1 MKGTPSSRAPFR
13 SLPSKRSVETT
24 LQVRPMKT
32 SKDSN
37 RDGKPRPTGSL
48 SAGVVCIAIAAA
60 GCGLRAKMKSAE
72 PLNHPAGANG
82 IDRRLLAADDGAKI
96 RMHSYSPAEL
106 CMIVS
111 TEQAP
116 EQVLGGPY
124 TLRTYH
130 AGPDYEGD
138 VPLIAEIAA
147 TRVQLAG
154 AGHKFLNSSQRHAL
168 ISDLEVC
175 FAEPARIFTPA
186 AKYLQYNGPTP
197 RSFAI
202 WKLEGQPTGRD
213 ASVPEPPEAE

>member
-1 MKGTPSSRAPFR
+1 
-13 SLPSKRSVETT
+13 
-24 LQVRPMKT
+24 MKT
-32 SKDSN
+32 SKDSH
-37 RDGKPRPTGSL
+37 RQPRPTGAL
-48 SAGVVCIAIAAA
+48 SAAVLCIAIVAA

-72 PLNHPAGANG
+72 PLNNPAGASG
-82 IDRRLLAADDGAKI
+82 VDRRLLAAEDGAKI

-111 TEQAP
+111 TEEAP

-130 AGPDYEGD
+130 EGPDYEGE

-147 TRVQLAG
+147 TRVQIAG
-154 AGHKFLNSSQRHAL
+154 ARQKFLNSSQRLAV

-175 FAEPARIFTPA
+175 FAEPTRILTPA

-202 WKLEGQPTGRD
+202 WKLVGQPTAGD
-213 ASVPEPPEAE
+213 AVPEAPDAE